1 MNNTNTLKINRGE
14 YRIQSKLTSASHINV
29 YNAVKL
35 NGNETIA
42 VKIIPL
48 ANRDSWRSFKTEVNA
63 IQEIQP
69 WEHQYLVNYHQFY
82 IENSYGIIAM
92 QKYDCDLLSFIIT
105 RRERISEDIA
115 RSIFQK
121 ICIGLNTMHSYGI
134 AHLDIKPE
142 NIMYDIEKNIPYIGD
157 FGCAFNFLQNENCSV
172 IGGTS
177 SFHPP
182 EYEKGYV
189 IDPRKADVY
198 SLGVTL
204 FVILTMCYPYN
215 INMDIGKRKISLEDS
230 LSHDC
235 KNLLRKMLKTNPK
248 KRISLKEV
256 MKHPWLSNIKKESK
270 LQTAKSSINKHV
282 GNILGCSKC

>member
-1 MNNTNTLKINRGE
+1 MGNTTVNINNTEYHIQSKINRG
-14 YRIQSKLTSASHINV
+14 IQGDV
-29 YNAVKL
+29 YNAVNLKTD
-35 NGNETIA
+35 ETI
-42 VKIIPL
+42 VLKKIYLRTPEKYKHFSIE
-48 ANRDSWRSFKTEVNA
+48 TEA
-63 IQEIQP
+63 ILEIQP
-69 WEHQYLVNYHQFY
+69 WNHPFLVNYFHFCKKDD
-82 IENSYGIIAM
+82 YGLIAM
-92 QKYDCDLLSFIIT
+92 EKYDCDLFDFISK
-105 RRERISEDIA
+105 RKHRILEEQG
-115 RSIFQK
+115 RSIFRK
-121 ICIGLNTMHSYGI
+121 ICIGLNTMHSCGI